1 MNIADVKH
9 APPVKVFSSFIQADI
24 ITAKM
29 ILQQEEIEFFTRNE
43 NVASVYPIPGLG
55 NVDFFVDGNDVK
67 RAREALA
74 PLIEGEKGS

>member
-1 MNIADVKH
+1 MSATDDKH
-9 APPVKVFSSFIQADI
+9 SPPVKVFSSFVQADI

-29 ILQQEEIEFFTRNE
+29 ILQQEEIEYFTRNE

-55 NVDFFVDGNDVK
+55 NVDFFVAGSDEK
-67 RAREALA
+67 RARDVLA